1 MTALMWAAWKISAID
16 PVRLLLTLGANP
28 SVVDHTHGNTALHW
42 AILARNATAIST
54 LIFKGK
60 SVLDI
65 ANLRGDTPL
74 TMLQMQA
81 GSIWIGQKVVERI
94 VEMNQSTQKRN
105 VCVRIHTDKVRGI
118 YARDMVLDYLTI
130 FCLPICSAFAGGAW
144 QRHRFSHSTWLA

>member
-81 GSIWIGQKVVERI
+81 GAIWIGQKVVERV

-105 VCVRIHTDKVRGI
+105 LCVRIHNDKV
-118 YARDMVLDYLTI
+118 
-130 FCLPICSAFAGGAW
+130 
-144 QRHRFSHSTWLA
+144 